1 MKRVDYVFIFPT
13 NLPKEDPSL
22 FWKLQA
28 GLQNNLN
35 VDGYKR
41 PEVDME
47 VEKNGMV
54 NISIDTTQIEI
65 SDYGDFRLYG
75 YLICNDDVEQ
85 TGISNEVYD
94 WFEKTIREIVEYILS
109 KKITIIPPTLSNEKN
124 FRFKIYLDDLNR
136 DKLEQDIDDIDD
148 YEE

>member
-1 MKRVDYVFIFPT
+1 MKRVNYVFIFPT
-13 NLPKEDPSL
+13 NLPKDDPSL

-35 VDGYKR
+35 VEGYKR
-41 PEVDME
+41 PEVNME

-85 TGISNEVYD
+85 TGISKEVYD
-94 WFEKTIREIVEYILS
+94 WFEKTIREIVDYIMNM
-109 KKITIIPPTLSNEKN
+109 KITIIPPTLSNEKN
-124 FRFKIYLDDLNR
+124 FRFKIRLDDLNR
-136 DKLEQDIDDIDD
+136 NKLEQDIDDIDD

>member
-85 TGISNEVYD
+85 TGISQEVYD

>member
-85 TGISNEVYD
+85 TGISQEVYD

-136 DKLEQDIDDIDD
+136 EKLEQDIDDIDD